1 MFKHDFI
8 GNTTLKKPLERSLYE
23 KAAYNYGVMG
33 DATIVTGPDVI
44 RHITNARQT
53 VCRRATDRICIV
65 EIDKVVAEKHYHL
78 VEAARERE
86 RIRKPIEPLIQAK
99 PASVLMLKK

>member
-1 MFKHDFI
+1 MK
-8 GNTTLKKPLERSLYE
+8 ERLHNLCEGLRNRLSYTFLAALY
-23 KAAYNYGVMG
+23 
-33 DATIVTGPDVI
+33 
-44 RHITNARQT
+44 
-53 VCRRATDRICIV
+53 
-65 EIDKVVAEKHYHL
+65 DKVVAEKHYHL